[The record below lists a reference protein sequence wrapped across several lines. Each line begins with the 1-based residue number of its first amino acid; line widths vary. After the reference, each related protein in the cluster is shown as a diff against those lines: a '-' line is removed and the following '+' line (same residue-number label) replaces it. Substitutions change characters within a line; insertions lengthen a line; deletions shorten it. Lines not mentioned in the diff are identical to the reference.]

1 MQLELAP
8 QARHQTKQ
16 EMVYHTLRG
25 AILRC
30 ELRPGLRL
38 IANEIAQQLCVSQ
51 IPVREALQLLQSEGL
66 VTNVP
71 HSGATV
77 AAISPDSVR
86 EVFTLIEGLE
96 LVATRVVA
104 EQMTSE
110 WAGALTVE
118 VAAMDAA
125 LRDGEFDHWAEL
137 NGRFHR
143 RIAHATGMPLLQGL
157 TDRVM
162 DHWDR
167 VRRYF
172 SLSVL
177 HGRVAQAQQEHH
189 AILRAMR
196 DGDITRLETL
206 VKAHNRDAMAAYMD
220 HLTRPAAD

>member
-8 QARHQTKQ
+8 EARHQTKQ

-30 ELRPGLRL
+30 ELRPGMRL
-38 IANEIAQQLCVSQ
+38 IANEIAQQLRVSQ

-104 EQMTSE
+104 EQLTSE
-110 WAGALTVE
+110 RAGAFAAE

-125 LRDGEFDHWAEL
+125 LRAGEYDRWAEL

-143 RIAHATGMPLLQGL
+143 RIAYATGMPLLQGL

-220 HLTRPAAD
+220 HLARPAAD